1 MNQTLLEIKNLEASI
16 ENKQIIKN
24 FNLTINKMKFMSS
37 WVQMVQVKV
46 LSQKILV
53 GIQLNVQGEK
63 LIYSKD
69 LLDMSP
75 EVRSHEG
82 LFFSISIS
90 N

>member
-53 GIQLNVQGEK
+53 GIQLTM
-63 LIYSKD
+63 SKG
-69 LLDMSP
+69 
-75 EVRSHEG
+75 R
-82 LFFSISIS
+82 

>member
-46 LSQKILV
+46 LSQNFGRASSL
-53 GIQLNVQGEK
+53 QCPRGEINFTQK
-63 LIYSKD
+63 FTRY
-69 LLDMSP
+69 
-75 EVRSHEG
+75 VT
-82 LFFSISIS
+82 
-90 N
+90 

>member
-1 MNQTLLEIKNLEASI
+1 
-16 ENKQIIKN
+16 
-24 FNLTINKMKFMSS
+24 MKFMSS

-46 LSQKILV
+46 LSQNFSGASSL
-53 GIQLNVQGEK
+53 QCPREK

-82 LFFSISIS
+82 LF
-90 N
+90 

>member
-46 LSQKILV
+46 LSQKIA
-53 GIQLNVQGEK
+53 GHPAYNVQGEK
-63 LIYSKD
+63 LI
-69 LLDMSP
+69 LLKK
-75 EVRSHEG
+75 
-82 LFFSISIS
+82 IY
-90 N
+90 

>member
-24 FNLTINKMKFMSS
+24 FNLTINKNEIHVIMGPNGSG
-37 WVQMVQVKV
+37 KV
-46 LSQKILV
+46 LSQKFCA
-53 GIQLNVQGEK
+53 GHPAYNVQR

>member
-46 LSQKILV
+46 LSQNFSRASSL
-53 GIQLNVQGEK
+53 QCPRGEINFTQK
-63 LIYSKD
+63 FTRY
-69 LLDMSP
+69 
-75 EVRSHEG
+75 VT
-82 LFFSISIS
+82 
-90 N
+90 